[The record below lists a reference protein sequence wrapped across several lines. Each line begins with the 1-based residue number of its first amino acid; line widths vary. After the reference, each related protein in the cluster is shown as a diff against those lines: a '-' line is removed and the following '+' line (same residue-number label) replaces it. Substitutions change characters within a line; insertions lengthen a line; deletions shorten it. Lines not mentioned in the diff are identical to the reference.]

1 MQRANQWRI
10 RDKEEYTIAL
20 AYLHRTFDKSPSFWR
35 DSTNKEQASE
45 ALQHFD
51 DTLPVDET
59 LFDKLNGWI
68 SDYLDDA
75 QLKKLRVAM
84 RVGKSRNRHKRT
96 QVTLDKEAHERL
108 SAHAKALGLN
118 LSQTVSLLLD
128 QFNTRSSDGDTN
140 GI

>member
-10 RDKEEYTIAL
+10 RDEEEYTIAL
-20 AYLHRTFDKSPSFWR
+20 AYLRRSFEKSPSFWR
-35 DSTNKEQASE
+35 NIPGRDQAYE

-51 DTLPVDET
+51 ETIPVDES
-59 LFDKLNGWI
+59 FIEELNKWI
-68 SDYLDDA
+68 SSYLDEE

-96 QVTLDKEAHERL
+96 QVTLDKTVHERL
-108 SAHAKALGLN
+108 SAQAKALGLN

-128 QFNTRSSDGDTN
+128 QFQHRD
-140 GI
+140 

>member
-10 RDKEEYTIAL
+10 RDEEEYTIAL
-20 AYLHRTFDKSPSFWR
+20 AYLRRSFDKSPSFWR
-35 DSTNKEQASE
+35 DSTNKDQARG

-51 DTLPVDET
+51 DTLPVDEEQ
-59 LFDKLNGWI
+59 FDRLNEWI
-68 SDYLDDA
+68 SDYLDEA

-96 QVTLDKEAHERL
+96 QVTLDKEVHECL
-108 SAHAKALGLN
+108 SAQAKVLGLN

-128 QFNTRSSDGDTN
+128 QFQHKE
-140 GI
+140 